1 MMEVS
6 HNMQAQRALHALDAA
21 AQRRTQLSQELVSG
35 KRVDEAA
42 DDVAGIVMSSKFVAQ
57 IRGYD
62 QAGRNAHDGIS
73 MLQTADAAAENMQN
87 GLMRLRELAVQA
99 ANGTYSDDDRQAMAL
114 EFQEL
119 EAQISKELTQ
129 TYWNGQ
135 NLFDGSA
142 GDTGLVTFAIGAQS
156 QHTTS
161 LELNDLGNTALSDSR
176 SIEDPA
182 DALIALTSIDASIDV
197 LNGERGK
204 WAASINRL
212 EHALSH
218 GEQAVVDQTSSMS
231 TLMDSDYAQSTAE
244 LARWMIL
251 QQSGQ
256 AMLSQANQRPRI
268 VLALLR

>member
-1 MMEVS
+1 MLEVG

-42 DDVAGIVMSSKFVAQ
+42 DDVAGIAMSSKFVAQ

-73 MLQTADAAAENMQN
+73 MLQTADAAAENMHN

-99 ANGTYSDDDRQAMAL
+99 ANGTYSGDDRQAMSL

-119 EAQISKELTQ
+119 EAQITKELTQ

-135 NLFDGSA
+135 NLFDGTA
-142 GDTGLVTFAIGAQS
+142 GDSGLITFVIGAQGE
-156 QHTTS
+156 HTS
-161 LELNDLGNTALSDSR
+161 SIELRDLGSTALLDAR
-176 SIEDPA
+176 SIADPA
-182 DALIALTSIDASIDV
+182 DAVVTLASIDASIDV
-197 LNGERGK
+197 LNTERGK
-204 WAASINRL
+204 WAATINRL
-212 EHALSH
+212 EHAVSH
-218 GEQAVVDQTSSMS
+218 VEEVVVNQTSSM
-231 TLMDSDYAQSTAE
+231 TTVMDSDYAQTTAE